1 MKNLFSIYKMTN
13 HKTIRE
19 IKNIVCIPFNLS
31 EMRIKSI
38 STIVPTRTEDIQN
51 ICSDVYRRRLGG
63 ITQRIDRKQR
73 QNRSSSKGHIRK
85 KKYL

>member
-1 MKNLFSIYKMTN
+1 
-13 HKTIRE
+13 
-19 IKNIVCIPFNLS
+19 
-31 EMRIKSI
+31 MRIKSI
-38 STIVPTRTEDIQN
+38 GTIVPTRTEDIKN